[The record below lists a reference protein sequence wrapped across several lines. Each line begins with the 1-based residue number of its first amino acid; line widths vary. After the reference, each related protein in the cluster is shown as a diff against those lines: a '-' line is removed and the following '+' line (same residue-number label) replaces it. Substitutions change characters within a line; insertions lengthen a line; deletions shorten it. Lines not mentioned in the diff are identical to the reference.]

1 MAVSITRAAAV
12 FGVVAALGLAA
23 CGRDEAR
30 PAFRSVD
37 ITGAEYARVLKL
49 PQADGK
55 AFNLADQTGKVS
67 IVFFGFTQCPDVCPA
82 TLAELAAVKKQLGP
96 LGDKVQGIFV
106 TLDPERDT
114 PAMLS
119 EYMASFGPGFIAL
132 RGSPEDIKATSREFK
147 ILAMKVPGRKEGQY
161 TVDHTAASFVF
172 DQQARVRLFV
182 RYGAPTDALVS
193 DLKLLL
199 AE

>member
-1 MAVSITRAAAV
+1 MNRRAALAV
-12 FGVVAALGLAA
+12 VVAAIGLAA

-30 PAFRSVD
+30 PAFKAVD

-55 AFNLADQTGKVS
+55 AFNLADQAGKVS
-67 IVFFGFTQCPDVCPA
+67 VVFFGFTQCPDVCPS
-82 TLAELAAVKKQLGP
+82 TLAELAAVKRQLGP
-96 LGDKVQGIFV
+96 LGDKVQGVFV

-114 PAMLS
+114 PAVLS

-132 RGSPEDIKATSREFK
+132 RGSPEDIKATTREFK

-172 DQQARVRLFV
+172 DKQARVRLFV
-182 RYGAPTDALVS
+182 RYGAPTEALVG